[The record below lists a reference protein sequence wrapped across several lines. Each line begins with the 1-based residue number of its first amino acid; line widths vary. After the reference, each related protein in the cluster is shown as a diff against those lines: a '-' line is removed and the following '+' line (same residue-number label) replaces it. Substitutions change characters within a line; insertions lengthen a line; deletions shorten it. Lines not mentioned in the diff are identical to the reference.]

1 MSDLFWL
8 RDAQV
13 ARREPYFPKSHGE
26 PRVDDGRVLGG
37 IILINISALRWR
49 DAPIAYGLLK
59 TL

>member
-26 PRVDDGRVLGG
+26 PRVDDGRVLSG
-37 IILINISALRWR
+37 IIFINRSGLRWR
-49 DAPIAYGLLK
+49 DAPIAYGPQN